1 MGSHGH
7 EETKTD
13 TERGE
18 LSAAGTSVRV
28 RWRVETLPTEADCDR
43 MTLTQFRLHNPAPA
57 DQRVRVQNHLD
68 GPVLFPRRR
77 GVPEAGWDREGFV
90 GTVPATGQRG
100 LGYACPAPVET
111 PPISIETASEP
122 TSGESGPDPTD
133 PDQTPAAVV
142 RTYGDGTP
150 PATVVAS
157 RAGRSTPTNERATVN
172 ERAPTN
178 EREQTASPSQQDS
191 NAALPAEVTAWLDDV
206 EARIA
211 RAEGLQG
218 PALADATAAL
228 AGTEGLDPA
237 LETVE
242 SLPDDAAALRA
253 IATRATALAERA
265 EDVDVPAEALRR
277 LT

>member
-1 MGSHGH
+1 MGSHGD
-7 EETKTD
+7 EGAKID

-28 RWRVETLPTEADCDR
+28 RWRVETLPTGADCDR
-43 MTLTQFRLHNPAPA
+43 TALIQFQLCNPAPV
-57 DQRVRVQNHLD
+57 DQRVRVQNQLD

-90 GTVPATGQRG
+90 GTVPATEQWG
-100 LGYACPAPVET
+100 LGYACPAPIET
-111 PPISIETASEP
+111 PPISIEAAREP
-122 TSGESGPDPTD
+122 TSVESVPD
-133 PDQTPAAVV
+133 PDQTPAEVV
-142 RTYGDGTP
+142 RTYGEGTP

-157 RAGRSTPTNERATVN
+157 RADRSTPTNERATAN
-172 ERAPTN
+172 D
-178 EREQTASPSQQDS
+178 REQTTSPNQQDS
-191 NAALPAEVTAWLDDV
+191 NAALPLEVTAWLNDV

-211 RAEGLQG
+211 SIERLQG

-228 AGTEGLDPA
+228 VETDGLDPA

-265 EDVDVPAEALRR
+265 EEVDVPAEALRR

>member
-7 EETKTD
+7 EGANTD
-13 TERGE
+13 TEHGE

-43 MTLTQFRLHNPAPA
+43 VTLTQLRLRNPDPV
-57 DQRVRVQNHLD
+57 DQCVRVQNQLD

-90 GTVPATGQRG
+90 GTVPATEQRG
-100 LGYACPAPVET
+100 LGYACPAPIET
-111 PPISIETASEP
+111 PPISIEAASEP
-122 TSGESGPDPTD
+122 TSVESVPDLTD
-133 PDQTPAAVV
+133 PDQTPAEVI

-157 RAGRSTPTNERATVN
+157 RANRSAPTNK
-172 ERAPTN
+172 RAPTN
-178 EREQTASPSQQDS
+178 EREQTASPNQQGS
-191 NAALPAEVTAWLDDV
+191 NAALPPEVTAWLDDV

-211 RAEGLQG
+211 SAEGLQG

-228 AGTEGLDPA
+228 VETDGLDPA

-253 IATRATALAERA
+253 VATRATALAERA
-265 EDVDVPAEALRR
+265 EEVDVPAEALRR
-277 LT
+277 LA